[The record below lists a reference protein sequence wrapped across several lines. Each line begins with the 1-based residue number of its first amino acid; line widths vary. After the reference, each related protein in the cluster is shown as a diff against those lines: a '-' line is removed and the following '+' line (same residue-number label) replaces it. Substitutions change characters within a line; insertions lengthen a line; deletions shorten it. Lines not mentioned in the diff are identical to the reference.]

1 LFGVAMQMWVSRNT
15 MAAANYRADIAYYQN
30 LGNLIGHDKK
40 VIEVT
45 GDYGYR
51 LEYWGWVYGAYWPS
65 TMDTNL
71 RSMAGQPAPVFA
83 SEFAQR
89 TAGMDEFVITSSA
102 ELDRQ
107 PQLRDYLAA
116 HYPVITKGDGYLIY
130 NLKP

>member
-1 LFGVAMQMWVSRNT
+1 

-30 LGNLIGHDKK
+30 LGNLIVHDKK
-40 VIEVT
+40 IIQVS

-51 LEYWGWVYGAYWPS
+51 LAYWGWVYGAYWPS
-65 TMDTNL
+65 TMDTDL
-71 RSMAGQPAPVFA
+71 RTMAGQKAPVFA
-83 SEFAQR
+83 TEFAQS

-102 ELDRQ
+102 ELNRQ

-116 HYPVITKGDGYLIY
+116 HYPVMAKGDGYLIY